1 MTQSRLGADP
11 LERTLIRDTS
21 GDKAEARPKPSRP
34 AAGKPGPG
42 GAEKK
47 IMAAMKEGRG
57 KNYYLRGR
65 KEKELTQK
73 ILIYLPFEMVRR
85 LKKEAI
91 DEGISLSAL
100 IQGRLGGM
108 NGEL

>member
-1 MTQSRLGADP
+1 MNQSRLGGDP
-11 LERTLIRDTS
+11 LEKTLIRDTR
-21 GDKAEARPKPSRP
+21 GDKPEAGPKPSRP
-34 AAGKPGPG
+34 AAGKPGQG

-47 IMAAMKEGRG
+47 IRAAMKEGRG

-73 ILIYLPFEMVRR
+73 VLIYLPFDMVRR

-91 DEGISLSAL
+91 DEGVSLSAL
-100 IQGRLGGM
+100 IQGRLSG
-108 NGEL
+108 